1 LVKNTQMCTS
11 GNSAENCRLWFLIA
25 KEKYIV
31 LFIFCF
37 ELKHN
42 VKKDR
47 TQAFG
52 WFVALQTTRILE
64 RRESPQNSNQLH
76 SAQIFYSKYIENQSQ
91 SCNSMQYQSK
101 SSNVESQK
109 IAATLHF
116 EEKYRK

>member
-1 LVKNTQMCTS
+1 MCTS

-52 WFVALQTTRILE
+52 WFVALQSADFSNS
-64 RRESPQNSNQLH
+64 REAGKPAKFKPTS
-76 SAQIFYSKYIENQSQ
+76 
-91 SCNSMQYQSK
+91 
-101 SSNVESQK
+101 
-109 IAATLHF
+109 
-116 EEKYRK
+116 